1 MTRKI
6 SEISVGMV
14 SLGCAKN
21 QVDAEVMLFELRE
34 AGYVLSPDPA
44 EADVICINTCG
55 FIDSAKQE
63 AIDTILEMAE
73 YKNTAH
79 CKGIIVTG
87 CLAERYA
94 KDIIRQLPEVDAV
107 IGVSG
112 YDRICEAVEAVL
124 KGEKVVLADPEN
136 KRLRAVAEKSPSLK
150 YFYNI
155 SDGSLEYLNIG
166 RVLTTPKSY
175 AYLKVAEGCDNK
187 CTYCAIPGIRGPFR
201 SRAIDDLVKEA
212 RGFAAMGVKEIIV
225 VAQDTT
231 RYGIDI
237 SEDGNSLLPELIEK
251 LDEIDEIERIRLL
264 YLYPDEVTEQ
274 LLCAMKNSKKMAH
287 YIDIP
292 LQHISDDVLERMNRR
307 GSEELICNVIKNFRE
322 VMPDCAIRTSLI
334 TGFPGET
341 EDDHLKMKEF
351 LATYRLDRVGIFT
364 YSKEEGTAAAE
375 MPGQIRKTEKER
387 RYRELMLIQQKISLE
402 KNRERVGKEYDVI
415 VDGVSEDGLFY
426 IGRSYG
432 EAPDSDGLIYFV
444 AKDELEL
451 GDIVRVKILVADE
464 YDLTGEQV

>member
-1 MTRKI
+1 MTQK
-6 SEISVGMV
+6 ISVGMV

-21 QVDAEVMLFELRE
+21 QVDAEVILFQLKE
-34 AGYVLSPDPA
+34 AGYILSPDPA
-44 EADVICINTCG
+44 EANIICINTCG

-63 AIDTILEMAE
+63 AIDAILEMAE
-73 YKNTAH
+73 YKKTAH

-94 KDIIRQLPEVDAV
+94 KEIIRQLPEVDAV

-112 YDRICEAVEAVL
+112 YDRICEAVETVL
-124 KGEKVVLADPEN
+124 KGEKIILAAPDD
-136 KRLRAVAEKSPSLK
+136 KKVRSLAEKSPSLR

-155 SDGSLEYLNIG
+155 PGESLEYLNLG

-201 SRAIDDLVKEA
+201 SRAIDDLIKEA
-212 RGFAAMGVKEIIV
+212 RGFASLGVKEIIV

-237 SEDGNSLLPELIEK
+237 SEDGRSLLPELIEK
-251 LDEIDEIERIRLL
+251 LDEINEIERIRLL
-264 YLYPDEVTEQ
+264 YLYPDEVTES

-307 GSEELICNVIKNFRE
+307 GSEELICNVIKKFRE
-322 VMPDCAIRTSLI
+322 VMPDCIIRTSLI

-351 LATYRLDRVGIFT
+351 LSSYKLDRVGIFT

-375 MPGQIRKTEKER
+375 MAGQIRKSEKER

-402 KNRERVGKEYDVI
+402 KNQKRIGEEYDVI
-415 VDGVSEDGLFY
+415 VDGVSEEGLFY
-426 IGRSYG
+426 TGRSYG

-444 AKDELEL
+444 AKDELEV
-451 GDIVRVKILVADE
+451 GDIVKVKILVADE

>member
-1 MTRKI
+1 MK
-6 SEISVGMV
+6 VGFV
-14 SLGCAKN
+14 SLGCPKN
-21 QVDAEVMLFELRE
+21 QLDAEVMLHELVM
-34 AGYVLSPDPA
+34 AGYEITADET
-44 EADVICINTCG
+44 EADVVIINTCG
-55 FIDSAKQE
+55 FIESAKKE
-63 AIDTILEMAE
+63 AIDNILDIAWLKENRE
-73 YKNTAH
+73 L
-79 CKGIIVTG
+79 KGLVVTG

-94 KDIIRQLPEVDAV
+94 KEIIRQLPEVDAV

-112 YDRICEAVEAVL
+112 YDRICEAVETVL
-124 KGEKVVLADPEN
+124 KGEKIILADPDD
-136 KRLRAVAEKSPSLK
+136 KKIRSLAEKSPSLR

-155 SDGSLEYLNIG
+155 PGESLEYLNLG

-201 SRAIDDLVKEA
+201 SRAIDDLIKEA
-212 RGFAAMGVKEIIV
+212 RGFASLGVKEIIV

-237 SEDGNSLLPELIEK
+237 SGDGRSLLPELIEK
-251 LDEIDEIERIRLL
+251 LDEINEIERIRLL
-264 YLYPDEVTEQ
+264 YLYPDEVTEG

-292 LQHISDDVLERMNRR
+292 LQHISDDILERMNRR
-307 GSEELICNVIKNFRE
+307 GSEELICNVIKKFRE
-322 VMPDCAIRTSLI
+322 VMPDCIIRTSLI

-351 LATYRLDRVGIFT
+351 LSSYKLDRVGIFT

-375 MPGQIRKTEKER
+375 MAGQIRKSEKER

-402 KNRERVGKEYDVI
+402 KNQKRIGEEYDVI

-426 IGRSYG
+426 TGRSYG

-444 AKDELEL
+444 AKDELEV
-451 GDIVRVKILVADE
+451 GDIVKVKILVADE

>member
-1 MTRKI
+1 MTQK
-6 SEISVGMV
+6 ISVGMV

-21 QVDAEVMLFELRE
+21 QVDAEVILFQLKE
-34 AGYVLSPDPA
+34 AGYILSPDPA
-44 EADVICINTCG
+44 EANIICINTCG

-63 AIDTILEMAE
+63 AIDAILEMAE
-73 YKNTAH
+73 YKKTAH

-94 KDIIRQLPEVDAV
+94 KEIIRQLPEVDAV

-112 YDRICEAVEAVL
+112 YDRICEAVETVL
-124 KGEKVVLADPEN
+124 KGEKIILADPDD
-136 KRLRAVAEKSPSLK
+136 KKIRSLAEKSPSLR

-155 SDGSLEYLNIG
+155 PGESLEYLNLG

-201 SRAIDDLVKEA
+201 SRAIDDLIKEA
-212 RGFAAMGVKEIIV
+212 RGFASLGVKEIIV

-237 SEDGNSLLPELIEK
+237 SGDGRSLLPELIEK
-251 LDEIDEIERIRLL
+251 LDEINEIERIRLL
-264 YLYPDEVTEQ
+264 YLYPDEVTEG

-292 LQHISDDVLERMNRR
+292 LQHISDDILERMNRR
-307 GSEELICNVIKNFRE
+307 GSEELICNVIKKFRE
-322 VMPDCAIRTSLI
+322 VMPDCIIRTSLI

-351 LATYRLDRVGIFT
+351 LSSYKLDRVGIFT

-375 MPGQIRKTEKER
+375 MAGQIRKSEKER

-402 KNRERVGKEYDVI
+402 KNQKRIGEEYDVI

-426 IGRSYG
+426 TGRSYG

-444 AKDELEL
+444 AKDELEV
-451 GDIVRVKILVADE
+451 GDIVKVKILVADE